1 MISPACTDQAFQKP
15 LTARHLGAHGLC
27 AAQESFPVAH
37 MGPESHSGRRWVSL
51 VGAAMSALY
60 SIITFGASL
69 AVYLSNPVA
78 PSYAPK
84 SGDSTADEVF
94 GILNAIGGLV
104 FAYGGQVVLLEI
116 QVSAGAYVQGYNLP
130 ESEAVECCGWAA
142 ALLRRTLTS

>member
-1 MISPACTDQAFQKP
+1 
-15 LTARHLGAHGLC
+15 
-27 AAQESFPVAH
+27 
-37 MGPESHSGRRWVSL
+37 
-51 VGAAMSALY
+51 MSALY

-116 QVSAGAYVQGYNLP
+116 QVSAGAYVQVYNLP
-130 ESEAVECCGWAA
+130 ESEAVECRRWAA
-142 ALLRRTLTS
+142 VVVAEKDPDQLSSRKASLSAPEAPSTFRLLEATQLPFPGIC